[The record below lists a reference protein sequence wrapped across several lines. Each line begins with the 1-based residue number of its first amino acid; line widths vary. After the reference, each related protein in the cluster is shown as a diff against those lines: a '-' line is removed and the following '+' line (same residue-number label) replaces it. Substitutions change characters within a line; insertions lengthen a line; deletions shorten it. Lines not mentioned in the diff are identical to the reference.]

1 MARKVDQG
9 VTKLVWV
16 PGEDGIAD
24 SSAPELSELNASG
37 VIDLTCL
44 MVTTYEVRADGSDT
58 TNERAVCEVANVVTP
73 TIANYMGNLVL
84 FRDWDSTEQE
94 FTMNDALA
102 LYTSGHLGW
111 FVRRLGLPQAT
122 DFADG
127 QQVEA
132 YKFMADHPQVQGG
145 TGEGYLKATVPLF
158 QQGTF
163 DLRAIIG
170 GSES

>member
-16 PGEDGIAD
+16 PGVAGIAD
-24 SSAPELSELNASG
+24 RTAPELAELNAAG
-37 VIDLTCL
+37 VVDLTCL
-44 MVTTYEVRADGSDT
+44 MVTTYEVRADASDS
-58 TNERAVCEVANVVTP
+58 TNERAVCDVANVVTP

-84 FRDWDSTEQE
+84 FRDWDDGDQE
-94 FTMNDALA
+94 FSMNDALA
-102 LYTSGHLGW
+102 LYTLGHLGW

-122 DFADG
+122 AFADG
-127 QQVEA
+127 QQVET
-132 YKFMADHPQVQGG
+132 YLFMSDNPQVQGG

-158 QQGTF
+158 QQGSF

-170 GSES
+170 GGS